1 MNKFNTLGMEVLD
14 YKTEYLKDYPKLVHD
29 SIGIAIDNKS
39 DIVDD
44 IKTHLKDTSLNI
56 EDFKTYL
63 LTQSSC
69 LKTYEQLLVEY
80 EQIRSAIDSILIKN
94 DIAKEIKTFS
104 KVEDET
110 IQLSQEFI
118 ITEDFIRNYFNIEN
132 DKEFDVLMSRKGFIE
147 KFAILRLTKI
157 LNDFLSSLD
166 NYSDFSIK
174 HTSAFFNSEKNV
186 YGIYLEYNIPI
197 DVLEDVNKIEV
208 IGNNIIKIAEK
219 ANKNYN
225 DRMLI

>member
-29 SIGIAIDNKS
+29 SIGIAIDNKD

-44 IKTHLKDTSLNI
+44 IKTHLKDTSLKFD
-56 EDFKTYL
+56 EFKTYL
-63 LTQSSC
+63 LTQTSC

-80 EQIRSAIDSILIKN
+80 EQIRSAIDSILAKN
-94 DIAKEIKTFS
+94 NIAKEIKTFS
-104 KVEDET
+104 KVENET
-110 IQLSQEFI
+110 IQLQQEFI
-118 ITEDFIRNYFNIEN
+118 ITEDFIKNYFNIEN
-132 DKEFDVLMSRKGFIE
+132 DKDFNVLMSRKGFIE

-157 LNDFLSSLD
+157 LKDFINSLD
-166 NYSDFSIK
+166 SCQDFSIN

-197 DVLEDVNKIEV
+197 DVLEDVKKIEI
-208 IGNNIIKIAEK
+208 IGNSITKLAEK
-219 ANKNYN
+219 ADKNYK
-225 DRMLI
+225 DRMLV